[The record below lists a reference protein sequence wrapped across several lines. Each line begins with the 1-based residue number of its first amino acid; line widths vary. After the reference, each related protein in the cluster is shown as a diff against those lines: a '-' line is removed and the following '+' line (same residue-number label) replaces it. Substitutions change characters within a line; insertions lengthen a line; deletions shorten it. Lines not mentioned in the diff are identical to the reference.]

1 MKKLIGYV
9 RVSSEISKI
18 KGNSIN
24 NQINKVNNFCNL
36 NDYELVDVLK
46 DEGKSGMEFSK
57 RDGYLE
63 LINRCK
69 NENINGVVVY
79 CLSRLGRRMKDIIDV
94 MELFNN
100 NDIEFYS
107 VKENINN
114 KDIMGKLMMNILM
127 SFNEFEVDNIRERII
142 DVKRNNKENG
152 LVYGKLMFG
161 KDKNGKLLIDN
172 ISEMKVISYMK
183 GLRSKGWSYFRISD
197 RLNEKG
203 IVSKSG
209 GKWYGMSVSNV
220 LSYYSQ
226 YMTN

>member
-24 NQINKVNNFCNL
+24 NQINKVNDFCNL

-69 NENINGVVVY
+69 SENINGVVVY
-79 CLSRLGRRMKDIIDV
+79 CLSRLGMRMKDIINV
-94 MELFNN
+94 MELFNK

-152 LVYGKLMFG
+152 LVYGKLMYG
-161 KDKNGKLLIDN
+161 KDKDGKLLIDN
-172 ISEMKVISYMK
+172 ISEMKVVSYMK

-220 LSYYSQ
+220 LSYYS
-226 YMTN
+226 

>member
-69 NENINGVVVY
+69 TENINGVVVY

-94 MELFNN
+94 MELFNK

-161 KDKNGKLLIDN
+161 KDKDGKLLINN
-172 ISEMKVISYMK
+172 ISEMKVVSYMK

-209 GKWYGMSVSNV
+209 GKWYGMSVRNV
-220 LSYYSQ
+220 LSYY
-226 YMTN
+226 

>member
-9 RVSSEISKI
+9 RVSSDISKN
-18 KGNSIN
+18 KGNSIS
-24 NQINKVNNFCNL
+24 NQINKVNDFCGL

-46 DEGKSGMEFSK
+46 DEGKSGMEYSK
-57 RDGYLE
+57 RDGYIE

-69 NENINGVVVY
+69 TENINGVVVY

-94 MELFNN
+94 MELFNS

-152 LVYGKLMFG
+152 LVYGKLMYG
-161 KDKNGKLLIDN
+161 KNKDGKKLIDN
-172 ISEMKVISYMK
+172 VDEMKTIRYMK
-183 GLRSKGWSYFRISD
+183 TLRSKGWSYFRISD
-197 RLNEKG
+197 KLNEKNIIG
-203 IVSKSG
+203 KSG
-209 GKWYGMSVSNV
+209 GKWYGMSVRNV
-220 LSYYSQ
+220 LSYY
-226 YMTN
+226 

>member
-9 RVSSEISKI
+9 RVSSNISKL

-24 NQINKVNNFCNL
+24 NQISKVNDFCGL

-46 DEGKSGMEFSK
+46 DEGLSGMEYSK

-63 LINRCK
+63 LIERCK
-69 NENINGVVVY
+69 TENIDGVVVY

-94 MELFNN
+94 MELFNK

-152 LVYGKLMFG
+152 LVYGKLMYG
-161 KDKNGKLLIDN
+161 KDKDGKLLIDN
-172 ISEMKVISYMK
+172 IDEMKVIRYMK
-183 GLRSKGWSYFRISD
+183 MLRSKGYSYFRISD
-197 RLNEKG
+197 RLNDKS

-220 LSYYSQ
+220 LSYY
-226 YMTN
+226 

>member
-9 RVSSEISKI
+9 RVSSIISKN
-18 KGNSIN
+18 KGNSIK
-24 NQINKVNNFCNL
+24 NQISKVNDFCDL
-36 NDYELVDVLK
+36 NDYELVDILK
-46 DEGKSGMEFSK
+46 DEGKSGMEYNN

-69 NENINGVVVY
+69 NDNIDGVVVY
-79 CLSRLGRRMKDIIDV
+79 CLSRLGRRMRDIINV

-127 SFNEFEVDNIRERII
+127 SFNEFEVDSIRERII

-152 LVYGKLMFG
+152 LVYGKLMYG
-161 KDKNGKLLIDN
+161 KDKDGKLLIN
-172 ISEMKVISYMK
+172 NVSEMKVVSYMK
-183 GLRSKGWSYFRISD
+183 GLRKKGWSYFRISD
-197 RLNEKG
+197 RLNDRG

-209 GKWYGMSVSNV
+209 GKWYGMSVKNV
-220 LSYYSQ
+220 LSYY
-226 YMTN
+226 

>member
-9 RVSSEISKI
+9 RVSSEVRKL
-18 KGNSIN
+18 KGNSIK
-24 NQINKVNNFCNL
+24 NQFRKVNDFCGL
-36 NDYELVDVLK
+36 NDYLLVDVLK

-63 LINRCK
+63 LISRCK
-69 NENINGVVVY
+69 TENLDGVVVY

-94 MELFNN
+94 MELFNKN
-100 NDIEFYS
+100 EIEFYS

-142 DVKRNNKENG
+142 DVKRNNKKNG
-152 LVYGKLMFG
+152 LVYGKLMYG
-161 KDKNGKLLIDN
+161 KEKDGKLLID
-172 ISEMKVISYMK
+172 SVGEMKVIGYMK
-183 GLRSKGWSYFRISD
+183 TLRSKGWSYFRISD

-203 IVSKSG
+203 IIGKSG
-209 GKWYGMSVSNV
+209 GKWYGMSVRNV
-220 LSYYSQ
+220 LSYYSI
-226 YMTN
+226 

>member
-1 MKKLIGYV
+1 MSKKLIGYV

-24 NQINKVNNFCNL
+24 NQINKVNDFCNL
-36 NDYELVDVLK
+36 NDYQLVDVLK
-46 DEGKSGMEFSK
+46 DEGKSGMEYSK

-69 NENINGVVVY
+69 TENINGVVVY

-94 MELFNN
+94 MELFNK

-220 LSYYSQ
+220 LSYYSI
-226 YMTN
+226 

>member
-1 MKKLIGYV
+1 MNKKLIGYV

-24 NQINKVNNFCNL
+24 NQINKVNDFCNL

-69 NENINGVVVY
+69 SENINGVVVY

-94 MELFNN
+94 MELFNK

-114 KDIMGKLMMNILM
+114 KDIIGKLMMNILM

-161 KDKNGKLLIDN
+161 KDKDGKLLIDN
-172 ISEMKVISYMK
+172 ISEMKVVSYMK

-220 LSYYSQ
+220 LSYYS
-226 YMTN
+226 

>member
-9 RVSSEISKI
+9 RVSSEISKV

-69 NENINGVVVY
+69 TENINGVVVY

-94 MELFNN
+94 MELFNK

-220 LSYYSQ
+220 LSYYS
-226 YMTN
+226 

>member
-142 DVKRNNKENG
+142 DVKRTNKENG
-152 LVYGKLMFG
+152 LVYGKLMYG
-161 KDKNGKLLIDN
+161 KDKSDKLLIDN
-172 ISEMKVISYMK
+172 ISEMKVVSYMK

-220 LSYYSQ
+220 LSYYS
-226 YMTN
+226 

>member
-9 RVSSEISKI
+9 RVSSNVSKL

-24 NQINKVNNFCNL
+24 NQISKVNDFCGL
-36 NDYELVDVLK
+36 NDYELVDILK
-46 DEGKSGMEFSK
+46 DEGLSGMEYSK

-63 LINRCK
+63 LIERCK
-69 NENINGVVVY
+69 TENIDGVVVY

-94 MELFNN
+94 MELFNK

-152 LVYGKLMFG
+152 LVYGKLMYG
-161 KDKNGKLLIDN
+161 KDKDGKLLVDN
-172 ISEMKVISYMK
+172 ISELKVVTYMK
-183 GLRSKGWSYFRISD
+183 SLRSKGWSYFRISD

-203 IVSKSG
+203 IKTKTK

-220 LSYYSQ
+220 LSYY
-226 YMTN
+226 

>member
-9 RVSSEISKI
+9 RVSSDISKN
-18 KGNSIN
+18 KGNSIS
-24 NQINKVNNFCNL
+24 NQINKVSDFCNL
-36 NDYELVDVLK
+36 NDYDLVDILK
-46 DEGKSGMEFSK
+46 DEGKSGMEYSK

-69 NENINGVVVY
+69 TENINGVVVY

-94 MELFNN
+94 MELFNK

-161 KDKNGKLLIDN
+161 KDKDGKLLIDN
-172 ISEMKVISYMK
+172 ISEMKVVSYMK

-220 LSYYSQ
+220 LSYYSI
-226 YMTN
+226 

>member
-9 RVSSEISKI
+9 RVSSNVSKL

-24 NQINKVNNFCNL
+24 NQISKVNDFCGL
-36 NDYELVDVLK
+36 NDYELVDILK
-46 DEGKSGMEFSK
+46 DEGLSGMEYSK

-63 LINRCK
+63 LIERCK
-69 NENINGVVVY
+69 TENIDGVVVY

-94 MELFNN
+94 MELFNK

-152 LVYGKLMFG
+152 LVYGKLMYG
-161 KDKNGKLLIDN
+161 KDKDGKKLIDN
-172 ISEMKVISYMK
+172 VSELKVVRYMK
-183 GLRSKGWSYFRISD
+183 TLRSKGYSYFRISD
-197 RLNEKG
+197 RLNEKD
-203 IVSKSG
+203 IKTKTK

-220 LSYYSQ
+220 LSYYQ
-226 YMTN
+226 

>member
-9 RVSSEISKI
+9 RVSSNISKL
-18 KGNSIN
+18 KGNSIS
-24 NQINKVNNFCNL
+24 NQISKVKDFCGL
-36 NDYELVDVLK
+36 NDYELVDIMK
-46 DEGKSGMEFSK
+46 DEGKSGMEYSK

-63 LINRCK
+63 LINKCK
-69 NENINGVVVY
+69 TDNIDGVVVY

-94 MELFNN
+94 MEMFNS

-152 LVYGKLMFG
+152 LVYGKLMYG
-161 KDKNGKLLIDN
+161 KNKDGKKLIDN
-172 ISEMKVISYMK
+172 IDEMKTIRYMK
-183 GLRSKGWSYFRISD
+183 TLRSKGWSYFRISD
-197 RLNEKG
+197 KLNDKNIIG
-203 IVSKSG
+203 KSG
-209 GKWYGMSVSNV
+209 GKWYGMSVRNV
-220 LSYYSQ
+220 LSYYS
-226 YMTN
+226 M

>member
-9 RVSSEISKI
+9 RVSSEISKV

-69 NENINGVVVY
+69 TENINGVVVY

-94 MELFNN
+94 MELFNK

-152 LVYGKLMFG
+152 LVYGKLMYG
-161 KDKNGKLLIDN
+161 KDKDGKLLIDN
-172 ISEMKVISYMK
+172 IDEMKVVRYMK
-183 GLRSKGWSYFRISD
+183 MLRSKGYSYFRISD
-197 RLNEKG
+197 RLNEKN

-209 GKWYGMSVSNV
+209 GKWYGKSVSNV
-220 LSYYSQ
+220 LSYY
-226 YMTN
+226 

>member
-9 RVSSEISKI
+9 RVSSDISKN
-18 KGNSIN
+18 KGNSIS
-24 NQINKVNNFCNL
+24 NQINKVSDFCNL
-36 NDYELVDVLK
+36 NDYDLVDVLK
-46 DEGKSGMEFSK
+46 DEGKSGMEYSK

-69 NENINGVVVY
+69 TENINGVVVY

-94 MELFNN
+94 MELFNK

-152 LVYGKLMFG
+152 LVYGKLMYG
-161 KDKNGKLLIDN
+161 KSKDGNKLIDN
-172 ISEMKVISYMK
+172 VDEMKTIRYMK
-183 GLRSKGWSYFRISD
+183 TLRSKGWSYFRISD
-197 RLNEKG
+197 KLNEKN
-203 IVSKSG
+203 INSKSG
-209 GKWYGMSVSNV
+209 GKWYGMSVRNV
-220 LSYYSQ
+220 LSYY
-226 YMTN
+226 

>member
-9 RVSSEISKI
+9 RVSSDISKN
-18 KGNSIN
+18 KGNSIS
-24 NQINKVNNFCNL
+24 NQINKVNDFCGL

-46 DEGKSGMEFSK
+46 DEGKSGMEYSK
-57 RDGYLE
+57 RDGYIE

-69 NENINGVVVY
+69 TENINGVVVY

-152 LVYGKLMFG
+152 LVYGKLMYG
-161 KDKNGKLLIDN
+161 KNKDGKKLIDN
-172 ISEMKVISYMK
+172 VDEMKTIRYMK
-183 GLRSKGWSYFRISD
+183 TLRSKGWSYFRISD
-197 RLNEKG
+197 KLNEKNIIG
-203 IVSKSG
+203 KSG
-209 GKWYGMSVSNV
+209 GKWYGMSVRNV
-220 LSYYSQ
+220 LSYY
-226 YMTN
+226 

>member
-69 NENINGVVVY
+69 TENINGVVVY

-94 MELFNN
+94 MELFNK

-127 SFNEFEVDNIRERII
+127 SFNEFEVDSIRERII

-152 LVYGKLMFG
+152 LVYGKLMYG
-161 KDKNGKLLIDN
+161 KDKDGKLLINN
-172 ISEMKVISYMK
+172 ISEMKVVSYMK

-220 LSYYSQ
+220 LSYY
-226 YMTN
+226 

>member
-1 MKKLIGYV
+1 MSKKLIGYV

-24 NQINKVNNFCNL
+24 NQINKVNDFCNL

-69 NENINGVVVY
+69 TENINGVVVY

-94 MELFNN
+94 MELFNK

-152 LVYGKLMFG
+152 LVYGKLMYG
-161 KDKNGKLLIDN
+161 KDKDGKLLIDN
-172 ISEMKVISYMK
+172 ISEMKVVSYMK

-220 LSYYSQ
+220 LSYYS
-226 YMTN
+226 

>member
-1 MKKLIGYV
+1 MNKKLIGYV

-24 NQINKVNNFCNL
+24 NQINKVNDFCNL

-69 NENINGVVVY
+69 SENINGVVVY

-94 MELFNN
+94 MELFNK

-127 SFNEFEVDNIRERII
+127 SFNEFEVYNIRERII

-161 KDKNGKLLIDN
+161 KDKNGKLLINN
-172 ISEMKVISYMK
+172 ISEMKVVSYMK

-220 LSYYSQ
+220 LSYYS
-226 YMTN
+226 

>member
-9 RVSSEISKI
+9 RVSSNISKL

-24 NQINKVNNFCNL
+24 NQISKVNDFCGL

-46 DEGKSGMEFSK
+46 DEGLSGMEYSK

-63 LINRCK
+63 LIERCK
-69 NENINGVVVY
+69 TENIDGVVVY
-79 CLSRLGRRMKDIIDV
+79 CLSRLGRRMKDVIDV
-94 MELFNN
+94 MELFNK

-152 LVYGKLMFG
+152 LVYGKLMYG
-161 KDKNGKLLIDN
+161 KDKDGKLLIDD
-172 ISEMKVISYMK
+172 IQEMKVVRYMK
-183 GLRSKGWSYFRISD
+183 TLRSKGYSYFRISD

-209 GKWYGMSVSNV
+209 KIWYGKSVSNV
-220 LSYYSQ
+220 LSYY
-226 YMTN
+226 

>member
-9 RVSSEISKI
+9 RVSSNISKL

-24 NQINKVNNFCNL
+24 NQISKVNDFCGL

-46 DEGKSGMEFSK
+46 DEGLSGMEYSK

-63 LINRCK
+63 LIERCK
-69 NENINGVVVY
+69 TENIDGVVVY

-94 MELFNN
+94 MELFNK

-161 KDKNGKLLIDN
+161 KDKEGKKLIDN
-172 ISEMKVISYMK
+172 IDEVKVISYMK
-183 GLRSKGWSYFRISD
+183 TLRSKGWSYFRISD
-197 RLNEKG
+197 RLNEKE
-203 IVSKSG
+203 IKTKTK
-209 GKWYGMSVSNV
+209 GKWYGMSVRNV
-220 LSYYSQ
+220 LSYY
-226 YMTN
+226 

>member
-24 NQINKVNNFCNL
+24 NQINKVNDFCNL

-69 NENINGVVVY
+69 TENINGVVVY
-79 CLSRLGRRMKDIIDV
+79 CLSRLGRRMKDIINV
-94 MELFNN
+94 MELFNK

-152 LVYGKLMFG
+152 LVYGKLMYG
-161 KDKNGKLLIDN
+161 KDKDGKLLINN
-172 ISEMKVISYMK
+172 ISEMKVVSYMK

-220 LSYYSQ
+220 LSYYS
-226 YMTN
+226 

>member
-9 RVSSEISKI
+9 RVSSNISKL
-18 KGNSIN
+18 KGNSIS
-24 NQINKVNNFCNL
+24 NQISKVKDFCGL
-36 NDYELVDVLK
+36 NDYELVDIMK
-46 DEGKSGMEFSK
+46 DEGKSGMEYSK

-63 LINRCK
+63 LINKCK
-69 NENINGVVVY
+69 TDNIDGVVVY

-94 MELFNN
+94 MEMFNS

-152 LVYGKLMFG
+152 LVYGKLMYG
-161 KDKNGKLLIDN
+161 KNKDGKKLINNLD
-172 ISEMKVISYMK
+172 EVKVISYMK
-183 GLRSKGWSYFRISD
+183 TLRSKGWSYFRISD
-197 RLNEKG
+197 RLNEKNILG
-203 IVSKSG
+203 KSG
-209 GKWYGMSVSNV
+209 GKWYGMSVRNV
-220 LSYYSQ
+220 LSYYSI
-226 YMTN
+226 

>member
-69 NENINGVVVY
+69 TENINGVVVY

-94 MELFNN
+94 MELFNK

-220 LSYYSQ
+220 LSYYS
-226 YMTN
+226 

>member
-9 RVSSEISKI
+9 RVSSIISKN
-18 KGNSIN
+18 KGNSIK
-24 NQINKVNNFCNL
+24 NQISKVNDFCDL
-36 NDYELVDVLK
+36 NDYELVDILK
-46 DEGKSGMEFSK
+46 DEGKSGMEYNN

-63 LINRCK
+63 LIERCK
-69 NENINGVVVY
+69 NDNIDGVVVY
-79 CLSRLGRRMKDIIDV
+79 CLSRLGRRMRDIINV

-172 ISEMKVISYMK
+172 ISEIKVVSYMK

-209 GKWYGMSVSNV
+209 GKWYGMSVRNV
-220 LSYYSQ
+220 LSYYSI
-226 YMTN
+226 

>member
-1 MKKLIGYV
+1 MNKKLIGYV

-24 NQINKVNNFCNL
+24 NQINKVNDFCNL

-69 NENINGVVVY
+69 SENINGVVVY

-94 MELFNN
+94 MELFNK
-100 NDIEFYS
+100 NDIEFHS

-152 LVYGKLMFG
+152 LVYGKLMYG
-161 KDKNGKLLIDN
+161 KDKSDKLLIDN
-172 ISEMKVISYMK
+172 ISEMKVVSYMK

-220 LSYYSQ
+220 LSYYS
-226 YMTN
+226 

>member
-9 RVSSEISKI
+9 RVSSEVSKI

-24 NQINKVNNFCNL
+24 NQINKVNDFCNL

-69 NENINGVVVY
+69 TENINGVVVY
-79 CLSRLGRRMKDIIDV
+79 CLSRLGRRMKDIINV
-94 MELFNN
+94 MELFNK

-152 LVYGKLMFG
+152 LVYGKLMYG
-161 KDKNGKLLIDN
+161 KDKDGKLLIDN
-172 ISEMKVISYMK
+172 INEIKVVSYMK

-209 GKWYGMSVSNV
+209 GKWYGMSVRNV
-220 LSYYSQ
+220 LNYYI
-226 YMTN
+226 

>member
-1 MKKLIGYV
+1 MNKKLIGYV

-24 NQINKVNNFCNL
+24 NQINKVNDFCNL

-69 NENINGVVVY
+69 SENINGVVVY

-94 MELFNN
+94 MEMFNK

-172 ISEMKVISYMK
+172 ISEMKVVSYMK

-220 LSYYSQ
+220 LSYYS
-226 YMTN
+226 

>member
-24 NQINKVNNFCNL
+24 NQINKVNDFCNL

-69 NENINGVVVY
+69 TENINGVVVY

-94 MELFNN
+94 MELFNK

-114 KDIMGKLMMNILM
+114 KNIMGKLMMNILM

-172 ISEMKVISYMK
+172 ISEMKVVSYMK

-220 LSYYSQ
+220 LSYYS
-226 YMTN
+226 

>member
-9 RVSSEISKI
+9 RVSSNISKL
-18 KGNSIN
+18 KGNSIS
-24 NQINKVNNFCNL
+24 NQISKVKDFCGL
-36 NDYELVDVLK
+36 NDYELVDIMK
-46 DEGKSGMEFSK
+46 DEGKSGMEYSK

-63 LINRCK
+63 LINKCK
-69 NENINGVVVY
+69 TDNIDGVVVY

-94 MELFNN
+94 MEMFNS

-152 LVYGKLMFG
+152 LVYGKLMYG
-161 KDKNGKLLIDN
+161 KNKDGKKLVDN
-172 ISEMKVISYMK
+172 IDEMKVIRYMK
-183 GLRSKGWSYFRISD
+183 TLRSKGWSYFRISD
-197 RLNEKG
+197 KLNEKNIIG
-203 IVSKSG
+203 KSG
-209 GKWYGMSVSNV
+209 GKWYGMSVRNV
-220 LSYYSQ
+220 LSYYS
-226 YMTN
+226 M

>member
-24 NQINKVNNFCNL
+24 NQINKVNDFCNL

-69 NENINGVVVY
+69 SENINGVVVY

-94 MELFNN
+94 MELFNK

-152 LVYGKLMFG
+152 LVYGKLMYG
-161 KDKNGKLLIDN
+161 KDKDGKLLIDN
-172 ISEMKVISYMK
+172 ISEMKVVSYMK

-220 LSYYSQ
+220 LSYYS
-226 YMTN
+226 